1 VGKSF
6 LYKQEKIAMKK
17 ILLVDDE
24 PDIVEFLK
32 YNLEQQNFEVIVGY
46 NGEEALQKLVEKPD
60 LILLDIM
67 MPKLDG
73 FETCKRIRANKEFEN
88 VPIVFLT
95 ARVGEIDEIK
105 GLELGASDFIQK
117 PISPNKLIARV
128 KSNLR
133 KVERFAPKLPEPIKI
148 HYGPIV
154 MDKEKYEVFIDNE
167 KKVLPRKEFEVLYFL
182 INNPG
187 KVFGRD
193 VLLKEIWGF
202 DVYIIERTVDVHI
215 RKIREKL
222 GKHMELI
229 ETVKGVGYR
238 MKSLE

>member
-1 VGKSF
+1 
-6 LYKQEKIAMKK
+6 MKK

-32 YNLEQQNFEVIVGY
+32 YNLELQKFEVIVGHD
-46 NGEEALQKLVEKPD
+46 GEEALQRLSEKPD
-60 LILLDIM
+60 LIVLDIM

-73 FETCKRIRANKEFEN
+73 FETCKRIRQNKEFAN

-95 ARVGEIDEIK
+95 AKAGEIDEIK

-133 KVERFAPKLPEPIKI
+133 KAESSNLKTSGPIKVK
-148 HYGPIV
+148 YGPI
-154 MDKEKYEVFIDNE
+154 DINKEKYEVFIDGE
-167 KKVLPRKEFEVLYFL
+167 KKVFPRKEFEVLYFL
-182 INNPG
+182 VNNPG
-187 KVFGRD
+187 RVFGRD
-193 VLLKEIWGF
+193 ILLKEVWGE
-202 DVYIIERTVDVHI
+202 DVYVVDRTVDVHV

-222 GKHMELI
+222 DKHADLI

-238 MKSLE
+238 LKSVE

>member
-1 VGKSF
+1 
-6 LYKQEKIAMKK
+6 MKK

-32 YNLEQQNFEVIVGY
+32 YNLEQQNFEVIVGH
-46 NGEEALQKLVEKPD
+46 NGEEALQKLSEKPD
-60 LILLDIM
+60 LIVLDIM

-73 FETCKRIRANKEFEN
+73 FETCKRIRQNKEFEN

-95 ARVGEIDEIK
+95 AKAGEIDEIK
-105 GLELGASDFIQK
+105 GLELGASDYIQK

-128 KSNLR
+128 KSNFR
-133 KVERFAPKLPEPIKI
+133 KAEGFISKKSEPIQIK
-148 HYGPIV
+148 YGPININ
-154 MDKEKYEVFIDNE
+154 KETYEVFIDAE
-167 KKVLPRKEFEVLYFL
+167 KKVFPRKEFEVLYFL

-187 KVFGRD
+187 RVFGREI
-193 VLLKEIWGF
+193 LLKEVWGA
-202 DVYIIERTVDVHI
+202 DVYVVDRTVDVHI

-222 GKHMELI
+222 GNHADLI

-238 MKSLE
+238 LKSVE

>member
-1 VGKSF
+1 
-6 LYKQEKIAMKK
+6 MKK

-32 YNLEQQNFEVIVGY
+32 YNLEQQNFKVIVGY
-46 NGEEALQKLVEKPD
+46 NGEEALQKLAEKPD

-73 FETCKRIRANKEFEN
+73 FETCKRIREKKEFDN
-88 VPIVFLT
+88 IPIVFLT
-95 ARVGEIDEIK
+95 AKFGELNEIK
-105 GLELGASDFIQK
+105 GLELGASDYIQK

-133 KVERFAPKLPEPIKI
+133 KSEGFIHKTPEPVKVK
-148 HYGPIV
+148 YGPI
-154 MDKEKYEVFIDNE
+154 DIDREKHEVLIDSE
-167 KKVLPRKEFEVLYFL
+167 KIYFPKKEFEVLYFL
-182 INNPG
+182 VNNPG
-187 KVFGRD
+187 RVFGREI
-193 VLLKEIWGF
+193 LLKEIWGF

-222 GKHMELI
+222 GKFEYLI

-238 MKSLE
+238 LKSLN